1 MPSFASTLYEVSG
14 SGVGSGVGAAV
25 GDDVGMFVS
34 PAFVGNGVGDVVGV
48 RVGLAVG
55 VFVGA
60 LVGALVGAVEMVPQT
75 LSDCCD
81 GACFSNWT
89 PSTHCVKI
97 WQCLLVLCVG
107 GESSNCTV

>member
-60 LVGALVGAVEMVPQT
+60 LVGAVEMVPQT